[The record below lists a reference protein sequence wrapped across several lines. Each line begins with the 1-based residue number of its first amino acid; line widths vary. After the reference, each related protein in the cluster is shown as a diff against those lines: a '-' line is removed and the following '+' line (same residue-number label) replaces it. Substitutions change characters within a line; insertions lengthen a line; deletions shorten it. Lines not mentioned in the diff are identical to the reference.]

1 MAESSKWNGDMMEDL
16 YAMTANQWLG
26 FATRTMFLHWIRLV
40 GGISAALGGIILIP
54 TSFGLLSVFDDL
66 GHHRPIKDLE
76 LEAAMLAAGGG
87 LLAVGSLLIMLDSL
101 RQWREVARGKINAY
115 GVFWNLATN
124 EKVKGVFAFEIDSG
138 IQIPDEPA
146 GFKHTCKAMRH
157 IAEPTSGPKS
167 LQTVIPVL
175 RMVFA
180 IPGGLVR
187 ADFASQEFNKRSDL
201 DTIAFVKGSMIRVN
215 GKKADPCR
223 LCTAIGTELKNQAP
237 NMVDVQLVVH
247 LNPNAAAPS
256 APSSAG
262 VIGAGMFGAVGGAVG
277 AVIEQ
282 KQEQRQKR
290 ESAAQ
295 QAAHEERV
303 RKLFQRLEPVASE
316 FGWTAEIKRSE
327 LK

>member
-1 MAESSKWNGDMMEDL
+1 MEDL

-26 FATRTMFLHWIRLV
+26 FATRTMSLHWIRLV

-66 GHHRPIKDLE
+66 GHHRPVKDLE
-76 LEAAMLAAGGG
+76 LEVAMLAAGGG

-138 IQIPDEPA
+138 VQIPDEPA
-146 GFKHTCKAMRH
+146 GFTHTCKAMRH
-157 IAEPTSGPKS
+157 IAERTSGPKS

-180 IPGGLVR
+180 ISGGLVR
-187 ADFASQEFNKRSDL
+187 ADFASHEFNKRSDL
-201 DTIAFVKGSMIRVN
+201 DTIALVKGSMIRVN

-303 RKLFQRLEPVASE
+303 RKLFQKLEPVAAE
-316 FGWTAEIKRSE
+316 FGWTAQIKRNA